1 MCGQKKKLSSHGGP
15 RNKLVPVRIPSD
27 VFLCISRF
35 HELCK
40 KRKKKKKREKI
51 KASCD
56 RETESYIRRS
66 SVLQKGDIL
75 NSFISVSGS
84 ASTAPSM

>member
-15 RNKLVPVRIPSD
+15 RNKLVPVRITSD

-40 KRKKKKKREKI
+40 KRKKKKKGK
-51 KASCD
+51 K
-56 RETESYIRRS
+56 
-66 SVLQKGDIL
+66 
-75 NSFISVSGS
+75 
-84 ASTAPSM
+84 